1 MSKKLPPETI
11 IEVVLYK
18 EMTVREYEK
27 LLEIPKKGWNMKAYQ
42 RGFRK

>member
-1 MSKKLPPETI
+1 MSKKLPSDTI

-27 LLEIPKKGWNMKAYQ
+27 LLERPKKGWTMKAYQ
-42 RGFRK
+42 QGFRK